1 MSIQGIKK
9 DIEQLKKKVNFEDK
23 PGSTE
28 ERFWKCI
35 NQERISEGKR
45 PVIFIWDDFK
55 NCMVNEIFY
64 EPNLEKID
72 EFRIPEG
79 KIPLLPLYLAGEYK
93 KVENELQKYENI
105 FFMKIPRST
114 LLTEMLQP
122 VADELGFDD
131 INGFNEAERLFMQD
145 QKLYHL
151 HLKPE
156 LNREFIEYLI
166 REREKEGANQL
177 FDNNNLI
184 KITTEQ
190 IIPENIKKYLTPLN
204 SCTDEYRFTTTVK
217 RMGSFKF
224 EDSMAVPGQTI
235 TLKYTQ
241 TGQYI
246 DQGEWSVGYSHV
258 GKILPINNIA
268 LWSWVHQRDINR
280 RINEII
286 KEPDENEPIAT

>member
-1 MSIQGIKK
+1 MSILGIKK

-28 ERFWKCI
+28 ECFWKGI
-35 NQERISEGKR
+35 NQERISEGKH

-79 KIPLLPLYLAGEYK
+79 KIPLLPLYLAGKYK
-93 KVENELQKYENI
+93 KVEDELRKYENI

-156 LNREFIEYLI
+156 LSREFIEYLI

-177 FDNNNLI
+177 SDNNNLI

-204 SCTDEYRFTTTVK
+204 SCTDEYRFTTSVK

-224 EDSMAVPGQTI
+224 EDSIAVSGQTI

-246 DQGEWSVGYSHV
+246 DQGEWSVGYSHI

-268 LWSWVHQRDINR
+268 LWAWVHQRDINR